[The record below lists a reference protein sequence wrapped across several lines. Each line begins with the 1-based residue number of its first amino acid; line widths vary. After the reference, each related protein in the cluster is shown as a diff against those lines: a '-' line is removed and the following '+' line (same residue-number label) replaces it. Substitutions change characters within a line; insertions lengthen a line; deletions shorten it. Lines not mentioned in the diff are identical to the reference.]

1 MIVDLRTHILG
12 IYFSFGDVVKFK
24 LQTCLKLTVEVS
36 VGVRVVFKTEV
47 TLQEMR
53 VGVMSSKDT
62 TVRVFVCAVL
72 ILSLFEDVAEGRME
86 DFLFY

>member
-12 IYFSFGDVVKFK
+12 IYISFGDVVKFK

-36 VGVRVVFKTEV
+36 VGVRQVRVVFKTEV

-53 VGVMSSKDT
+53 VGVVSSKDT
-62 TVRVFVCAVL
+62 TASACVCVCVL
-72 ILSLFEDVAEGRME
+72 
-86 DFLFY
+86 Y

>member
-12 IYFSFGDVVKFK
+12 IYFSFGDIVKFK

-53 VGVMSSKDT
+53 VGVVSSKDT
-62 TVRVFVCAVL
+62 TASACVCVYVL
-72 ILSLFEDVAEGRME
+72 
-86 DFLFY
+86 Y